1 MYATLLTF
9 FLVQLW
15 ETTVDSSTGLLYI
28 YYRIIR
34 YAKYSSEEEY
44 MKNSNNIYD
53 FIIDH
58 LKTFFYPEDWLELD
72 LNFSKTELMTLLVVE
87 RQGEVSMSRIC
98 DAMNMPM
105 STATGIVDRMVRK
118 GLLQRERS
126 ETDRRMV
133 VVNMTEKGKE
143 IIRHYKGVFGSYIEQ
158 IEAALTEEEQ
168 QLLYKVFLK
177 IAAIL
182 SRREKPDDEQE
193 SVPTIN
199 KIEIE

>member
-1 MYATLLTF
+1 
-9 FLVQLW
+9 
-15 ETTVDSSTGLLYI
+15 
-28 YYRIIR
+28 
-34 YAKYSSEEEY
+34 